1 MGKYIK
7 TVALFLSILLPI
19 TVTAYN
25 QLKDGVYQDGST
37 LYITSEVTSVE
48 GLNLN
53 PSIIYSFG
61 MTPPICDENSFD
73 GYSAILHVP
82 ASAMTAYFVAPY
94 WCNFAN
100 TVSDAVEPQ
109 SLTLTQD
116 TIEIELNNQAS
127 ISGSISPINA
137 FPNLVMWSSSDLTVA
152 TVIGGNIT
160 PIAIGECDI
169 IASCLGLQS
178 ICHVKVVGQKIT
190 ISLDQHEASILP
202 THLLSLTPTLSP
214 TTVDLVATSSDLS
227 VAIPRV
233 NNGVVQVVGV
243 KEGVATITV
252 NTIDGNA
259 HTDSCVVNVYTELG
273 DVNCDGYINISDVT
287 TLIDYL
293 LSNDT
298 ESISEKNADIR
309 QDGQVNISDVTALID
324 ILLSVVEPEEPEE
337 PETDSDTIFVN
348 GVSFVIVKVE
358 GGTFMM
364 GATEEQCNALKP
376 NKPNDSEFPVHQVT
390 LSSYSIGQTEVT
402 QALWKAVMGS
412 NPSGHTGNLQFPVE
426 RVTWSDCEYFIIKL
440 NQLTGMNF
448 RFPTE
453 AEWEF
458 AARGGNKSQ
467 GYVYS
472 GSNRPNDVCWDNA
485 SSNMGQGCM
494 SQPVGIKAPNEL
506 GLYDMSGNVKEWC
519 QDWFSGSYYSVSPS
533 SNPTGPSSGS
543 NHVVR
548 GGSWNTSAIVSCRVS
563 SRGTTISST
572 YLFNDCGLRLAL

>member
-61 MTPPICDENSFD
+61 MTPPICDENSFV

-202 THLLSLTPTLSP
+202 NHLLSLTPTLSP

-324 ILLSVVEPEEPEE
+324 ILLSGTGPTP
-337 PETDSDTIFVN
+337 PTPFQDETFTVN
-348 GVSFVIVKVE
+348 GVSFKMVAVE
-358 GGTFMM
+358 GGTFTM
-364 GATEEQCNALKP
+364 GASDDDTEADNMEKP
-376 NKPNDSEFPVHQVT
+376 AHEVT
-390 LSSYSIGQTEVT
+390 ISNYYIGETEVT
-402 QALWKAVMGS
+402 QALWVAVMGK
-412 NPSGHTGNLQFPVE
+412 NPSYFTGDLRPVE
-426 RVTWSDCEYFIIKL
+426 DVSWSECKEFITML
-440 NQLTGMNF
+440 NQMTGKNF
-448 RFPTE
+448 RLPTE

-458 AARGGNKSQ
+458 AARGGNKSK
-467 GYVYS
+467 GYKYA
-472 GSNRPNDVCWDNA
+472 GSNIIGDVAWYKENA
-485 SSNMGQGCM
+485 SNQTHL
-494 SQPVGIKAPNEL
+494 VATKASNEL
-506 GLYDMSGNVKEWC
+506 GLYDMSGNVYEWC
-519 QDWFSGSYYSVSPS
+519 QDWYRKYSSQAQTDPMGPTSG
-533 SNPTGPSSGS
+533 T
-543 NHVVR
+543 
-548 GGSWNTSAIVSCRVS
+548 
-563 SRGTTISST
+563 
-572 YLFNDCGLRLAL
+572 